1 MLTTI
6 IGPIALEWSKLYL
19 KKIFSV
25 DVNSKLK
32 LEVNLNNLVD
42 HEISQ
47 ILELTHVDRV
57 WIAQF
62 HNGGNFYPSKKSI
75 QKFSIFH
82 EASKPGVSRIM
93 PEFQNI
99 PCSLFNK
106 VFMEL
111 LQNDMIYVKDFS
123 NPDEFRFGLEYTVEN
138 TGTKSIY
145 MIPLIAAG
153 GKMIGI
159 LSAEY
164 VLKRGKFTEDTRHT
178 IDEKAALISGI
189 LTKYHAS

>member
-6 IGPIALEWSKLYL
+6 IGPVALEWSKLYL
-19 KKIFSV
+19 KKAFSV

-42 HEISQ
+42 HEITQ
-47 ILELTHVDRV
+47 ILELTNVDRV

-82 EASKPGVSRIM
+82 EASRPGVSRIM

-111 LQNDMIYVKDFS
+111 LHNDMIYVKDFA

-159 LSAEY
+159 LSCEL
-164 VLKRGKFTEDTRHT
+164 VLKKGKFTEDTRHL
-178 IDEKAALISGI
+178 INEKGALISGI
-189 LTKYHAS
+189 LTKYHSA